1 MAKIARAM
9 TMMTWREVEVESGQ
23 WRMILVNE
31 NRNHNEMTEK
41 TGSGNLFV
49 RKEELAGEQSCD

>member
-1 MAKIARAM
+1 MVKKIAGAM
-9 TMMTWREVEVESGQ
+9 TMIWCEVEVESGQ

-31 NRNHNEMTEK
+31 NRNHNELTEK
-41 TGSGNLFV
+41 SGSGNLFA